1 LLTQSIYVFDCLQGL
16 STIPDASH
24 AAANTT
30 TTTAVT
36 TTHGKPT
43 AGEPQSPPDS
53 PSAFD
58 MDDAT
63 TMNPANVLC
72 VDSDGGILT
81 GSVGSLNK
89 FIVAHPPKPVPQ
101 TASSSSSNKN
111 RKQSSSSSSSSASS
125 SSSTS
130 STDLDHAQEYIDFE
144 EIADQADSI
153 LLSFKCPLSD
163 EREVEWR
170 TLLVNGVLYVD
181 IPTSVLPEGSRDS
194 FVSLLEFA
202 EDKLDCDK
210 VFVCFKR
217 NRPDRNAL
225 MRVFMF
231 LGFTV
236 VPPDYKLCPQND
248 DIMSM
253 VYNIQ

>member
-1 LLTQSIYVFDCLQGL
+1 
-16 STIPDASH
+16 
-24 AAANTT
+24 
-30 TTTAVT
+30 
-36 TTHGKPT
+36 
-43 AGEPQSPPDS
+43 
-53 PSAFD
+53 
-58 MDDAT
+58 M
-63 TMNPANVLC
+63 LC

-89 FIVAHPPKPVPQ
+89 FIVPHPPKSNHQ
-101 TASSSSSNKN
+101 NSSKN
-111 RKQSSSSSSSSASS
+111 RKQSSSSSSSS

-130 STDLDHAQEYIDFE
+130 STELDQVASNVAQEYIDFE

-153 LLSFKCPLSD
+153 LLSFKYPLSD

-181 IPTSVLPEGSRDS
+181 IPSSVLREGSRDS

-202 EDKLDCDK
+202 EDKLDCEK

-217 NRPDRNAL
+217 NRPDRTAL

-236 VPPDYKLCPQND
+236 VPPGYKLCPQND
-248 DIMSM
+248 DIMCM

>member
-1 LLTQSIYVFDCLQGL
+1 VPHHQS
-16 STIPDASH
+16 
-24 AAANTT
+24 ANTST
-30 TTTAVT
+30 NN
-36 TTHGKPT
+36 H
-43 AGEPQSPPDS
+43 Q
-53 PSAFD
+53 PSK
-58 MDDAT
+58 
-63 TMNPANVLC
+63 
-72 VDSDGGILT
+72 
-81 GSVGSLNK
+81 VG
-89 FIVAHPPKPVPQ
+89 
-101 TASSSSSNKN
+101 SSNKN
-111 RKQSSSSSSSSASS
+111 RKQSSSSSSSSSS
-125 SSSTS
+125 SASDNSGAGGIGDAASSTS
-130 STDLDHAQEYIDFE
+130 SEPQEYIDFD
-144 EIADQADSI
+144 EIADQPDSI

-202 EDKLDCDK
+202 EDKLDCSK

-217 NRPDRNAL
+217 ARPDRNAL

-248 DIMSM
+248 DIMCM